1 MSEIMREE
9 PGEEFLPGSSYC
21 DGRERCLPYVP
32 RTDRIAGPMED
43 ADTQERVRGLRER
56 VDEVDR
62 ELIRALNERARIVQE
77 IMSLKAETGA
87 PVYDPRREEE
97 ILQRVVEQ
105 NEGPI
110 YDSSMRDI
118 FELILH
124 RIRDLEIQRGEFQ
137 R

>member
-1 MSEIMREE
+1 M
-9 PGEEFLPGSSYC
+9 
-21 DGRERCLPYVP
+21 D
-32 RTDRIAGPMED
+32 D
-43 ADTQERVRGLRER
+43 ARLKEKVQDLRDR

-62 ELIRALNERARIVQE
+62 ELLRALNERARLVQE
-77 IMSLKAETGA
+77 IMEIKAESGA
-87 PVYDPRREEE
+87 PVYDPKREAE
-97 ILQRVVEQ
+97 ILERVVEM

-124 RIRDLEIQRGEFQ
+124 RIRDLEIQRGEFY

>member
-1 MSEIMREE
+1 MA
-9 PGEEFLPGSSYC
+9 
-21 DGRERCLPYVP
+21 DH
-32 RTDRIAGPMED
+32 TQDRV
-43 ADTQERVRGLRER
+43 QELRDR

-77 IMSLKAETGA
+77 IMAIKAEAGS

-97 ILQRVVEQ
+97 ILKRVVEM

-124 RIRDLEIQRGEFQ
+124 RIRDLEIQRGEFS

>member
-1 MSEIMREE
+1 
-9 PGEEFLPGSSYC
+9 
-21 DGRERCLPYVP
+21 
-32 RTDRIAGPMED
+32 MEHG
-43 ADTQERVRGLRER
+43 AEMEGRVRELRVR

-62 ELIRALNERARIVQE
+62 ELVRVLNERARIVQE
-77 IMSLKAETGA
+77 IMAIKAEVGA

-97 ILQRVVEQ
+97 ILRGVVEQ

-110 YDSSMRDI
+110 YDASMRDI

-124 RIRDLEIQRGEFQ
+124 RIRDLEIQRGEFS

>member
-1 MSEIMREE
+1 
-9 PGEEFLPGSSYC
+9 
-21 DGRERCLPYVP
+21 
-32 RTDRIAGPMED
+32 MED
-43 ADTQERVRGLRER
+43 AALRERVWELRER

-77 IMSLKAETGA
+77 IMALKAEAGA
-87 PVYDPRREEE
+87 PVYDPKREEE

-105 NEGPI
+105 NTGPI

-124 RIRDLEIQRGEFQ
+124 RIRDLEIQRGEFS

>member
-1 MSEIMREE
+1 
-9 PGEEFLPGSSYC
+9 
-21 DGRERCLPYVP
+21 
-32 RTDRIAGPMED
+32 MED
-43 ADTQERVRGLRER
+43 AALQEKVRELRER

-77 IMSLKAETGA
+77 IMALKAEAGA
-87 PVYDPRREEE
+87 PVYDPKREEE

-124 RIRDLEIQRGEFQ
+124 CIRDLEIQRGEFQ

>member
-1 MSEIMREE
+1 
-9 PGEEFLPGSSYC
+9 
-21 DGRERCLPYVP
+21 
-32 RTDRIAGPMED
+32 MED
-43 ADTQERVRGLRER
+43 AALQERVRELRER

-77 IMSLKAETGA
+77 IMAIKAEAGA
-87 PVYDPRREEE
+87 PVYDPKREEE
-97 ILQRVVEQ
+97 ILQRVMET
-105 NEGPI
+105 NTGPI

>member
-1 MSEIMREE
+1 M
-9 PGEEFLPGSSYC
+9 PDAF
-21 DGRERCLPYVP
+21 
-32 RTDRIAGPMED
+32 TDTMPDPMTD
-43 ADTQERVRGLRER
+43 AETQEKVRELRER

-77 IMSLKAETGA
+77 IMSLKAESGA

-97 ILQRVVEQ
+97 ILQRVVAQ

>member
-1 MSEIMREE
+1 M
-9 PGEEFLPGSSYC
+9 
-21 DGRERCLPYVP
+21 
-32 RTDRIAGPMED
+32 TDAE
-43 ADTQERVRGLRER
+43 TQEKVRELRER

-62 ELIRALNERARIVQE
+62 ELIEALSERARIVQE
-77 IMSLKAETGA
+77 IMALKTEAGA

-97 ILQRVVEQ
+97 ILRSVVER
-105 NEGPI
+105 NPGPI

-124 RIRDLEIQRGEFQ
+124 RIRDLEIQRGEFP

>member
-1 MSEIMREE
+1 
-9 PGEEFLPGSSYC
+9 
-21 DGRERCLPYVP
+21 
-32 RTDRIAGPMED
+32 MED
-43 ADTQERVRGLRER
+43 AALQERVRELRDR

-77 IMSLKAETGA
+77 IMALKAEVGA
-87 PVYDPRREEE
+87 PVYDPKREEE

-105 NEGPI
+105 NMGPI

>member
-1 MSEIMREE
+1 MENSEVD
-9 PGEEFLPGSSYC
+9 S
-21 DGRERCLPYVP
+21 
-32 RTDRIAGPMED
+32 
-43 ADTQERVRGLRER
+43 RVQDLRER

-62 ELIRALNERARIVQE
+62 DLVRLLNERARIVQE
-77 IMSLKAETGA
+77 IRSLKSEAGV
-87 PVYDPRREEE
+87 PLFDPKREEE
-97 ILQRVVEQ
+97 ILRRVAEE

-124 RIRDLEIQRGEFQ
+124 RIRDLEVQRGEFS

>member
-1 MSEIMREE
+1 
-9 PGEEFLPGSSYC
+9 
-21 DGRERCLPYVP
+21 
-32 RTDRIAGPMED
+32 MED
-43 ADTQERVRGLRER
+43 AALQEKVSELRER

-77 IMSLKAETGA
+77 IVALKAGAGA
-87 PVYDPRREEE
+87 PVYDPKREEE
-97 ILQRVVEQ
+97 ILQKVVEL
-105 NEGPI
+105 NSGPI

-124 RIRDLEIQRGEFQ
+124 RIRDLEIQRGEFS

>member
-1 MSEIMREE
+1 
-9 PGEEFLPGSSYC
+9 
-21 DGRERCLPYVP
+21 
-32 RTDRIAGPMED
+32 MED
-43 ADTQERVRGLRER
+43 AALQERVRELREQ

-77 IMSLKAETGA
+77 IMAIKAEAGA
-87 PVYDPRREEE
+87 PVYDPKREEE
-97 ILQRVVEQ
+97 ILQRVVET
-105 NEGPI
+105 NTGPI